1 MGQGFLRLAAPGS
14 PDGCLLDADRLSG
27 LQNGDSLAAIA
38 LQPKIA
44 ATCRAFALWVVGGD
58 TIVTWG
64 HPDYGGNSSKVR
76 DQLRS
81 VQQVCSTEAAF
92 AAVLVD
98 GTVVTW
104 GDPSFGGD
112 SSTVRDRL
120 KNVQDIYGAA
130 NVFLAF
136 LADGGKGWHGA
147 VERSRFLTRALLL
160 VLLLRAWHLHHGAV
174 QTVVVTAPESN
185 ICS

>member
-44 ATCRAFALWVVGGD
+44 ATCRAFALWVVGG
-58 TIVTWG
+58 
-64 HPDYGGNSSKVR
+64 
-76 DQLRS
+76 
-81 VQQVCSTEAAF
+81 
-92 AAVLVD
+92 